1 MPPPRAEGT
10 RPELHLE
17 VLVGALQRHNVEY
30 LVVGG
35 VAAQAYG
42 ATRPT
47 KDLDCVVR
55 HQRENLDR
63 LGGALRE
70 LGARLRVGR
79 LSDDEARLLP
89 FQLDGP
95 SLAGGQMWTLRT
107 DAGDLDV
114 LANIPGAGGTRLDY
128 EALVERAGL
137 VHVDN
142 LSILVASLDDVIVSK
157 QVADR
162 PKDHEALPELLQIAE
177 RSAPRM
183 GGLVE

>member
-89 FQLDGP
+89 FQLDL
-95 SLAGGQMWTLRT
+95 SLIHISSTSS
-107 DAGDLDV
+107 
-114 LANIPGAGGTRLDY
+114 GAQ
-128 EALVERAGL
+128 
-137 VHVDN
+137 
-142 LSILVASLDDVIVSK
+142 S
-157 QVADR
+157 
-162 PKDHEALPELLQIAE
+162 
-177 RSAPRM
+177 
-183 GGLVE
+183 